1 MHRAPAAAC
10 RGALARHRA
19 RDPDQVGRSLQTE
32 DQRMTIYYS
41 RNDAKKHREFQM
53 VPLKDTN
60 TGVTTKAYRIICAEC
75 GAVEQRR
82 RTNAAADDLFRKQGW
97 EVGNNEKHDRCPA
110 CVKGKVIVMANHKKD
125 EPAKVVLK
133 AVPQAKEMSRE
144 DGRLISRSI
153 EDHWDETNACY
164 QMGWS
169 DKKLADDL
177 SVPLD
182 WVKEIR
188 ERDFGGIGDDPT
200 IIQFIAAQI
209 EIKSEMA
216 ALSTL
221 VEMASKDMKTTT
233 SYHTELTSKLDGYL
247 RGHRRLL
254 DRVESLEQ
262 IASGLQPRKAG

>member
-1 MHRAPAAAC
+1 
-10 RGALARHRA
+10 
-19 RDPDQVGRSLQTE
+19 
-32 DQRMTIYYS
+32 MTIYFS
-41 RNDAKKHREFQM
+41 RSDARKHREFQM
-53 VPLKDTN
+53 IPLRDPV
-60 TGVTTKAYRIICAEC
+60 TGVTRKAYRIICADC
-75 GAVEQRR
+75 GAIEQRQR
-82 RTNAAADDLFRKQGW
+82 SNAPADDMFRKQGW
-97 EVGNNEKHDRCPA
+97 EVGNNERHDRCPA
-110 CVKGKVIVMANHKKD
+110 CVKGKVIVMADHKKD

-133 AVPQAKEMSRE
+133 AVQPQPKEMSRE

-169 DKKLADDL
+169 DRKLADDL

-182 WVKEIR
+182 WVKDIR
-188 ERDFGGIGDDPT
+188 ERDFGGTGDDPT
-200 IIQFIAAQI
+200 VIQFIAAQI

-233 SYHTELTSKLDGYL
+233 AYHTELTSKLDGYL

-254 DRVESLEQ
+254 ERVESLEQ
-262 IASGLQPRKAG
+262 IASTVQARKAG